1 MAEILDPNNI
11 SAFVS
16 AILSLVELGGR
27 LRSMGSKIL
36 RGYSSE
42 GMYEVSNYES
52 VLEIL
57 DKTGRKAK
65 FRKRMDVR
73 YLQDNI
79 IAFPDF
85 GWADGKGPVNYRV
98 SPGIPVDRYK
108 SGHRTYVVVSLRENK
123 NKGDIDEFNIEWEI
137 KNGFLKKD
145 GYWQTDV
152 SHKFGQLSISL
163 ILPKERPPYNVFVEE
178 ANRKRQHQ
186 VSKNNIQRLPDGK
199 WHISWSLLNPH
210 MYEQYILRWV
220 W

>member
-1 MAEILDPNNI
+1 MADISDPNKLSTI
-11 SAFVS
+11 IS
-16 AILSLVELGGR
+16 AILSLIELGGR
-27 LRSMGSKIL
+27 LWALGSKVL

-42 GMYEVSNYES
+42 GMYEVLNYES

-65 FRKRMDVR
+65 FHKRMNVR

-85 GWADGKGPVNYRV
+85 GWADGKGPLNYKV

-123 NKGDIDEFNIEWEI
+123 NKDDIDEFNIEWGI
-137 KNGFLKKD
+137 KNGFLRKD
-145 GYWQTDV
+145 GYWQTDI
-152 SHKFGQLSISL
+152 SHKFGQLTINL

-178 ANRKRQHQ
+178 ANRKRKHP
-186 VSKNNIQRLPDGK
+186 VPKSNIRKLPDGR
-199 WHISWSLLNPH
+199 WYISWSLISPH
-210 MYEQYILRWV
+210 LYEQYILRWV